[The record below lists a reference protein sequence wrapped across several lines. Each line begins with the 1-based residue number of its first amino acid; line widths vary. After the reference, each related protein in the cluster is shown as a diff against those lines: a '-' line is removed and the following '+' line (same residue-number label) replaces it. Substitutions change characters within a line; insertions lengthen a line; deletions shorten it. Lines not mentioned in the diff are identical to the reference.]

1 MNIDQERGGKWDNLK
16 HFDFCFR
23 VVCRTDETR
32 TGVITDN
39 ITITFTYGLTV
50 NSSNPFQ
57 FLVSNNNI
65 IVSTNDCSLNY

>member
-1 MNIDQERGGKWDNLK
+1 M
-16 HFDFCFR
+16 
-23 VVCRTDETR
+23 CRTDETR